1 MSRVLQLTRLPSLP
15 ASLLSQ
21 LDLLTR
27 PSRRLDDALDRQR
40 ARLLAS
46 LSLAL
51 ILIEAVTAPIS
62 IRAMPAFTSAP
73 LIAVGM
79 LLMLIAV
86 YALSRTRHYRY
97 GAFVLAAAFLLFV
110 LCVLLLAPLR
120 GSSRLLVLK
129 YLIFAL
135 ALSGL
140 FLPRAATLVFLIISF
155 AMVIAFFFAPDVP
168 FIHVFSYL
176 IFLILIS
183 ILGSISMVMFIFYH
197 NQLMESEARYRS
209 VVSALSEGVVML
221 GRDGAVLASNESAA
235 RILGLTVEQMIGRT
249 SFDPRWQ
256 AVHED
261 GTPFPGETHPA
272 IIALR
277 TGEPQSNVIMG
288 VRRPDDELVWIV
300 VSARPLIRAGDTQP
314 YAVVASFTDITEMR
328 KAQQQQFEIA
338 IERERVALLT
348 QFVRNAA
355 HEFRT
360 PLGIINTNSYLMA
373 RSDDRDKRL
382 ERQAQIEHEV
392 YHISKLVDMM
402 LMLVKLESRPLT
414 PTARIDLH
422 QFLRSLCAAVFREGA
437 ALPAL
442 CLDIPDDQAV
452 ILGDLPHLTEA
463 FQQILANAIRFTPLD
478 GSIRVCSRAADS
490 AVWVQIEDTGV
501 GIPPDKLQHI
511 FDSFW
516 RGDEAHTTP
525 GFGLGLAIARRVI
538 QQHGGTIEA
547 ESAVN
552 VGTTIHIRL
561 PLAEKLQRPA

>member
-1 MSRVLQLTRLPSLP
+1 LTRRSSVL
-15 ASLLSQ
+15 ASLRRW

-27 PSRRLDDALDRQR
+27 PSPLLDAPFDRQQ

-51 ILIEAVTAPIS
+51 ILIEAVTAPIG

-73 LIAVGM
+73 LLAVGM
-79 LLMLIAV
+79 LLLLIAV
-86 YALSRTRHYRY
+86 YALSRTRHYQY
-97 GAFVLAAAFLLFV
+97 GAFMLVMAFLLFV
-110 LCVLLLAPLR
+110 LFVLLLVPLT
-120 GSSRLLVLK
+120 GGERLLVLK
-129 YLIFAL
+129 YLVFVL
-135 ALSGL
+135 MLSSL
-140 FLPRAATLVFLIISF
+140 FLPRIATLVYLIISF
-155 AMVIAFFFAPDVP
+155 AMVIAFFFVPDVP

-176 IFLILIS
+176 IFFILIS
-183 ILGSISMVMFIFYH
+183 ILGTIPSVTSTVYRA
-197 NQLMESEARYRS
+197 QLMESEARYRS

-221 GRDGAVLASNESAA
+221 GRDGAILTSNESAA
-235 RILGLTVEQMIGRT
+235 QILGLTVEQMVGRT

-277 TGEPQSNVIMG
+277 TGEPQSNVVMG

-348 QFVRNAA
+348 QFVQNAA

-360 PLGIINTNSYLMA
+360 PLGIINTSSYLMA
-373 RSDDRDKRL
+373 RSDDRDKRM
-382 ERQAQIEHEV
+382 ERQAQIEREV
-392 YHISKLVDMM
+392 YRISRLVDMM
-402 LMLVKLESRPLT
+402 LTLVKLESQPLT
-414 PTARIDLH
+414 PTARIDVH
-422 QFLRSLCAAVFREGA
+422 QFLRSLCAAVFREGTE
-437 ALPAL
+437 LPAL
-442 CLDIPDDQAV
+442 HLDIPDNQAV

-463 FQQILANAIRFTPLD
+463 FQQILENAARFTPLD
-478 GSIRVCSRAADS
+478 GSVTVCSRAADGT
-490 AVWVQIEDTGV
+490 VWVQIEDTGA
-501 GIPPDKLQHI
+501 GIALDKLPHI

-516 RGDEAHTTP
+516 REDQAHTTP
-525 GFGLGLAIARRVI
+525 GFGWLENCSDPRKLDTALNPASSSVHERGLPSILWSTSEDSRAAW
-538 QQHGGTIEA
+538 A
-547 ESAVN
+547 AD
-552 VGTTIHIRL
+552 
-561 PLAEKLQRPA
+561 